1 MLNSIRF
8 SMERIVMVF
17 LYINTIAEKVSL
29 EILMVKISKIALLSR
44 IETNCINMNQ
54 EKGFK

>member
-1 MLNSIRF
+1 
-8 SMERIVMVF
+8 MVF

-29 EILMVKISKIALLSR
+29 EILMVKISNIAPLSR
-44 IETNCINMNQ
+44 IETNCINMSQ